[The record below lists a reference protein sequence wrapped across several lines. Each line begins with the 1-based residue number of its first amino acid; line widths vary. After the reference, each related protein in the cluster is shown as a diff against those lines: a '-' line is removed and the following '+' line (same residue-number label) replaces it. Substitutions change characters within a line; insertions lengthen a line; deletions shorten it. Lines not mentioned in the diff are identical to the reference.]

1 MHRDR
6 TIANNKPDI
15 IIRDNEKG
23 TCVLIDAAISG
34 DRNVINEEA
43 EEVLKYRDLE
53 IEIQRVWNLKSKVI
67 LVNNRGDW
75 NHLKITPTVPEQQA
89 GKARN

>member
-1 MHRDR
+1 M
-6 TIANNKPDI
+6 AVK
-15 IIRDNEKG
+15 
-23 TCVLIDAAISG
+23 VLIDAAISG

-75 NHLKITPTVPEQQA
+75 NQLKITPTIPEQQT